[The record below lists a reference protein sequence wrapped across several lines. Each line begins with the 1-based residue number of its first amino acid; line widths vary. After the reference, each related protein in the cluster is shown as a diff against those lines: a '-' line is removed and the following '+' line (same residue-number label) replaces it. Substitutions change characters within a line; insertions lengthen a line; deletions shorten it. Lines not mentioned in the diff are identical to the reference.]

1 MQANVKQQI
10 DRLKTRGAMYVD
22 ARLYPFE
29 KTNQLFMV
37 NGNLKDASASS
48 SSGIGVRVLYNGAW
62 GFSAS
67 SDMSDLD
74 GLFDR
79 AFDNAR
85 VASERVTFPIRLA
98 EKDPV
103 QATFTSPSQIDPFE
117 VPLNEKVAFLKEM
130 DEKLDQ
136 KGVFLRIGAMTFVR
150 KQILFAD
157 SEGSEIEK
165 NITEVF

>member
-10 DRLKTRGAMYVD
+10 DRLKSKGALYAD
-22 ARLYPFE
+22 ARVYPYE
-29 KTNQLFMV
+29 QTNELFMI
-37 NGNLKDASASS
+37 NGNLKGVADSR

-67 SDMSDLD
+67 SDMSDLA

-98 EKDPV
+98 EKEAV
-103 QATFTSPSQIDPFE
+103 QAAFTS
-117 VPLNEKVAFLKEM
+117 
-130 DEKLDQ
+130 
-136 KGVFLRIGAMTFVR
+136 
-150 KQILFAD
+150 
-157 SEGSEIEK
+157 
-165 NITEVF
+165 